1 MRNFE
6 LIDDYLS
13 NRLKGAE
20 REAFEKQLSNDPSLK
35 NDVDFQKQIVEGI
48 RTARAAELKS
58 MLSKVPV
65 GGTSVSM
72 DFSVMKMAAGI
83 IAAGLVG
90 AAIYIYVTRGE
101 TPPFDKAAT
110 DFNNNKQEIEKPEAQ
125 PDVTK
130 VAPDSS
136 KEITP
141 TVTTP
146 AKESNEPKKEPARK
160 QDKPQQEVKPAQKP
174 KLEVTDPSA
183 ELENN
188 DNTKSESP
196 TASISRSDIK
206 PSHIQVDIDSSNKKY
221 DFHYQFVG
229 GKLML
234 FGTFDKS
241 LYEVLEIN
249 GNKHAVFLFYKDAYY
264 LLDENQHKIAKLEP
278 ITDKALISKL
288 KEYRQ
293 G

>member
-1 MRNFE
+1 MSNLE

-13 NRLKGAE
+13 NRLTGAE
-20 REAFEKQLSNDPSLK
+20 KEAFEKQLNNDPSLK
-35 NDVDFQKQIVEGI
+35 SDLDFQRRIVEGI

-58 MLSKVPV
+58 MLKNVPV

-83 IAAGLVG
+83 IAAGVVG
-90 AAIYIYVTRGE
+90 ATIYFYVTRGE

-110 DFNNNKQEIEKPEAQ
+110 DLNKTTEELKKPEIQ
-125 PDVTK
+125 PEDVTK

-136 KEITP
+136 REEAP
-141 TVTTP
+141 VAAP
-146 AKESNEPKKEPARK
+146 EKESKKEPAAK
-160 QDKPQQEVKPAQKP
+160 KSKPQPEVKPAQKP

-183 ELENN
+183 ELESNE
-188 DNTKSESP
+188 NTRSESP
-196 TASISRSDIK
+196 AANLNRTDIK
-206 PSHIQVDIDSSNKKY
+206 PSHIQVDIDSSSKKY
-221 DFHYQFVG
+221 DFHYQFAG

-234 FGTFDKS
+234 YGSFDKS

-249 GNKHAVFLFYKDAYY
+249 GDRHSVFLFYKNAYY
-264 LLDENQHKIAKLEP
+264 LLDENQHNITKLEP

>member
-13 NRLKGAE
+13 NRLKGPE
-20 REAFEKQLSNDPSLK
+20 KEAFEKQLSNDPSLK
-35 NDVDFQKQIVEGI
+35 SDLNFQKQIVEGI
-48 RTARAAELKS
+48 RTSRATELKS

-65 GGTSVSM
+65 GGSTISM

-83 IAAGLVG
+83 IAAGVVG
-90 AAIYIYVTRGE
+90 AAIYFFVTRGE

-110 DFNNNKQEIEKPEAQ
+110 DFNKKTEDLKKPETQ
-125 PDVTK
+125 PQDVTK
-130 VAPDSS
+130 VVPDSS
-136 KEITP
+136 KETI
-141 TVTTP
+141 P
-146 AKESNEPKKEPARK
+146 AATSPDKEIKKEQK
-160 QDKPQQEVKPAQKP
+160 KKTEPQQEVKAAEKP

-183 ELENN
+183 ELESS
-188 DNTKSESP
+188 DNTKTENP
-196 TASISRSDIK
+196 TANIRSTDIK
-206 PSHIQVDIDSSNKKY
+206 PSHIQVDVDSSNKKY
-221 DFHYQFVG
+221 DFHYQFVS

-249 GNKHAVFLFYKDAYY
+249 GGKHAVFLFYKDVYY
-264 LLDENQHKIAKLEP
+264 LLDENQHNITKLEP
-278 ITDKALISKL
+278 IRDAALISKL

>member
-1 MRNFE
+1 MSNFE

-13 NRLKGAE
+13 NRLTGAE
-20 REAFEKQLSNDPSLK
+20 KEAFEKQLSNDPSLK
-35 NDVDFQKQIVEGI
+35 SDLDFQKRIVEGI
-48 RTARAAELKS
+48 RAARAAELKN
-58 MLSKVPV
+58 MLGKVPV

-72 DFSVMKMAAGI
+72 DFSVVRMAAGI
-83 IAAGLVG
+83 IAAGVVG
-90 AAIYIYVTRGE
+90 ATIYFYVTRGE

-110 DFNNNKQEIEKPEAQ
+110 DLNKTTEELKKPETQ
-125 PDVTK
+125 PEDVTK
-130 VAPDSS
+130 VAADSS
-136 KEITP
+136 KEEAP
-141 TVTTP
+141 VAAP
-146 AKESNEPKKEPARK
+146 EKESKKQPARK
-160 QDKPQQEVKPAQKP
+160 RDTAQPEVKPAQKP

-183 ELENN
+183 DLESS
-188 DNTKSESP
+188 DNTKSDNPS
-196 TASISRSDIK
+196 TNLNHADIR
-206 PSHIQVDIDSSNKKY
+206 PSHIQVDIDSSSKKY
-221 DFHYQFVG
+221 DFHYQFVN

-249 GNKHAVFLFYKDAYY
+249 GGKHAVFLFYKDAYY
-264 LLDENQHKIAKLEP
+264 LLDENQHKITKLEP